1 MAKSHKGSKRGPKK
15 GSRKGSRKGSKKSRK
30 GSKKSRKGSKRG
42 SKKSKRCPPG
52 TRKSYKKLAN
62 GKLSKTSLCL
72 PWGRKTTTAASA
84 GSKYERAEGEPGA
97 YDDTLDFNLPALG
110 FRIKRRGSRKSH
122 RRRHSRKH
130 SRKY

>member
-30 GSKKSRKGSKRG
+30 G